1 MEKVIGDEKKAAD
14 DKDKK
19 AAESSEE
26 PEGEDKAKDVE
37 KDLSTQASQQTLA
50 TEAVEEEE
58 DEEEGNKYILLER
71 LFKFIQTDEELN
83 PVLSGYFCKLVSLLI
98 SRKQKSLFPFIFAPE
113 STVIEDLLKHVYQKS
128 ISEILNKL
136 LTLVDTDH
144 EADVLAQIKSKQTMA
159 VKTLIDSLGPEKSE
173 EHNLNASTI
182 ILDMFEVK
190 DFYNLIL
197 SKENLTRIV
206 DFSLAGM
213 KDSTKYS
220 KCSSLT
226 VLNQIV
232 LSNIERQKKKEK
244 KTDED
249 KDEPSGFGDDD
260 MIVQQNSDDEKEEEE
275 ASNPNSATAQ
285 TNLIVE
291 ILQDKVRGIAI
302 ILGTDHE
309 GATIASSVTGDDVV
323 PLGM

>member
-1 MEKVIGDEKKAAD
+1 M
-14 DKDKK
+14 
-19 AAESSEE
+19 
-26 PEGEDKAKDVE
+26 
-37 KDLSTQASQQTLA
+37 
-50 TEAVEEEE
+50 
-58 DEEEGNKYILLER
+58 
-71 LFKFIQTDEELN
+71 
-83 PVLSGYFCKLVSLLI
+83 
-98 SRKQKSLFPFIFAPE
+98 
-113 STVIEDLLKHVYQKS
+113 KHVYQKS

-144 EADVLAQIKSKQTMA
+144 EAEVLAQIKSKQTMA

-213 KDSTKYS
+213 QESTKYS

-226 VLNQIV
+226 VLNQVV

-244 KTDED
+244 KTDDD

-260 MIVQQNSDDEKEEEE
+260 MIVQ
-275 ASNPNSATAQ
+275 
-285 TNLIVE
+285 
-291 ILQDKVRGIAI
+291 
-302 ILGTDHE
+302 
-309 GATIASSVTGDDVV
+309 
-323 PLGM
+323 